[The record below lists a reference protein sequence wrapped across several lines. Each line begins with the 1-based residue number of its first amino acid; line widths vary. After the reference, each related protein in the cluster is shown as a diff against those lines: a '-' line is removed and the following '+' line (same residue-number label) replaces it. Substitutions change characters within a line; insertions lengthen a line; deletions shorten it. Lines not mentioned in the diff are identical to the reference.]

1 MVGGRGQVALRQ
13 VVDGLRGGSPHGG
26 YRGAVVDAA
35 AAVDVHVGTEDL
47 ERQVVLLHRQLVVHV
62 EGVTLDAALEL
73 LVAVIGQA
81 HRHAVAVHGGQGGVE
96 DEDVVVL
103 GAVPHGVAGVHVQP
117 GDLEARRRQHVRGL
131 LSHFEGALGGHDK
144 MQGAGGRVVPA
155 VAVVRFQG
163 GRLDGLGLE
172 ALVEDQPAFR
182 RIGQLRLHLLGVVDA
197 LGGQVAHR
205 VASPPG
211 GFALADQREQHA
223 VLEAGEGVRLERRGA
238 AHADEAEAAV
248 GVALEQRGLGTV
260 AHHLLVELEDVPGA
274 AIAVEVLPDQQRHR
288 VADEHG
294 HLAFRQEGVRTVAF
308 GEGDAIPRQVRGGHH
323 AVGLE
328 LIPQH
333 RQVEAL
339 VQVVGAGG
347 LDQQCMALPLR
358 PAGHVP
364 GADVTGE
371 HLAATDLADPIDP
384 PTGLATSGVPGLGAT
399 GDLFFEQ
406 RGEGLAAER
415 REGDADA
422 GDNAALQEGAAG

>member
-1 MVGGRGQVALRQ
+1 M
-13 VVDGLRGGSPHGG
+13 
-26 YRGAVVDAA
+26 
-35 AAVDVHVGTEDL
+35 
-47 ERQVVLLHRQLVVHV
+47 
-62 EGVTLDAALEL
+62 
-73 LVAVIGQA
+73 
-81 HRHAVAVHGGQGGVE
+81 
-96 DEDVVVL
+96 
-103 GAVPHGVAGVHVQP
+103 
-117 GDLEARRRQHVRGL
+117 
-131 LSHFEGALGGHDK
+131 
-144 MQGAGGRVVPA
+144 
-155 VAVVRFQG
+155 
-163 GRLDGLGLE
+163 
-172 ALVEDQPAFR
+172 
-182 RIGQLRLHLLGVVDA
+182 
-197 LGGQVAHR
+197 
-205 VASPPG
+205 
-211 GFALADQREQHA
+211 
-223 VLEAGEGVRLERRGA
+223 
-238 AHADEAEAAV
+238 
-248 GVALEQRGLGTV
+248 
-260 AHHLLVELEDVPGA
+260 
-274 AIAVEVLPDQQRHR
+274 
-288 VADEHG
+288 ADEHG